1 MYVLGRIGYIWV
13 KYICMKGFIKTLAI
27 LIFIFIWWII
37 LTEGEVLE
45 MEYWSSIDDD
55 RKNAFWKAIMTVV
68 GLTII
73 GWVMYL
79 YKMADRKF
87 DNVWKKLTTN
97 SKFSFL
103 SKLELDVVL
112 IIIFFLFLIVGSL
125 VF

>member
-1 MYVLGRIGYIWV
+1 
-13 KYICMKGFIKTLAI
+13 MKGFIKTLAI

-112 IIIFFLFLIVGSL
+112 IIIFFLFLIVCIL

>member
-1 MYVLGRIGYIWV
+1 
-13 KYICMKGFIKTLAI
+13 MKGLIKILAV

-37 LTEGEVLE
+37 LTEGDVLD
-45 MEYWSSIDDD
+45 MEYWSSIDDE
-55 RKNAFWKAIMTVV
+55 RKSAFWKAIMTVV
-68 GLTII
+68 SCTII
-73 GWVMYL
+73 GLVWYL

-87 DNVWKKLTTN
+87 DNVWKKLTAN

-112 IIIFFLFLIVGSL
+112 IVIFFLFLIVGSL